1 MNDQYINNILENYEF
16 SSEREMIYELL
27 PRGYNIPAA
36 YAEISKLK
44 EFPEGTQIT
53 TFGYIDKYETTPFGT
68 KLNKIKAKLYKDG
81 DHIYLTWIAS
91 KAKTSTFIYGL
102 EQKSKNKSLVQVS
115 GKIKIY
121 EFKGGGEFRFIDA
134 PQLNSVT
141 KATDGSNAMFI
152 VPEPLYK
159 LKPNIKVSQIQLAFR
174 RVLENW
180 DQLDKSELLP
190 IELEQYLGLHTL
202 YESIQNCHGLKPIN
216 SKDLT
221 SFLEYNGFRKRLTAE
236 KIWKIVKTGMGVKN
250 TAINAEAQID
260 DQDIDFVKEA
270 LSALPFTLTNDQK
283 KAIWGAMKEFS
294 KRKGSKTLV
303 FGDVGSGKTMVA
315 LVLAYMLLK
324 NGKQVAI
331 LTPTSILAKQ
341 HYEEAIRLF
350 PKEEIAII
358 HSKSTSREKTAINKK
373 LASGKPMIIYGTTSV
388 NSLDFTNL
396 ALAVIDEEQKFGV
409 KDKEKLFDRFGC
421 HLMFMT
427 ATPIPRTLAN
437 VMFSDFEVMKIE
449 EKPAM
454 QKPRITKIAQLQELD
469 LDEINRIRGRMKNGE
484 QTLVIVPSIVS
495 DEMMSVSK
503 AIEKYSYY
511 FPGFKIGSINGKM
524 KPDLVEKVTE
534 SFMKGEIDILIA
546 TTMVDSGF
554 SNNKLSH
561 VFVESAERFGIAQ
574 LHQIRG
580 RVGRGSLQGY
590 CYLSNNSRNE
600 TSEARLLSV
609 ASSENGFELSMKD
622 IEIRGSGNLTG
633 DEQSGFETDFLEWS
647 KEIKVMQN
655 YLKGK
660 IS

>member
-53 TFGYIDKYETTPFGT
+53 TFGYIDKYETTPFGA

-81 DHIYLTWIAS
+81 DYIYLTWIAS

-190 IELEQYLGLHTL
+190 TELEQYLGLHTL

-236 KIWKIVKTGMGVKN
+236 KIWKIVKTGMGMKN
-250 TAINAEAQID
+250 TAINTEAQIND
-260 DQDIDFVKEA
+260 KDIDFVKEA

-324 NGKQVAI
+324 NGKQIAI

-341 HYEEAIRLF
+341 HYEEAIKLF
-350 PKEEIAII
+350 PKEEIVII
-358 HSKSTSREKTAINKK
+358 HSKSTSREKTTINKK
-373 LASGKPMIIYGTTSV
+373 LASGKPMIVYGTTSV

-469 LDEINRIRGRMKNGE
+469 LDEINGIRSRMKNGE

-655 YLKGK
+655 YL
-660 IS
+660 SQ

>member
-270 LSALPFTLTNDQK
+270 LLALPFTLTNDQK

-331 LTPTSILAKQ
+331 LTPTSILAK
-341 HYEEAIRLF
+341 HYEEAIRLL
-350 PKEEIAII
+350 PKEEIAIV

-373 LASGKPMIIYGTTSV
+373 LASGKPMIVYGTTSV

-469 LDEINRIRGRMKNGE
+469 LDEINGIRGRMKNGE

-554 SNNKLSH
+554 SNNRLSH

-655 YLKGK
+655 YL
-660 IS
+660 SQ

>member
-81 DHIYLTWIAS
+81 DYIYLTWIAS
-91 KAKTSTFIYGL
+91 KTKTSTFIYGL

-174 RVLENW
+174 RILENW

-221 SFLEYNGFRKRLTAE
+221 SFLEYNGFRRRLTAE

-270 LSALPFTLTNDQK
+270 LSALPFALTNDQK

-294 KRKGSKTLV
+294 KRQGSKTLV

-350 PKEEIAII
+350 PKEEIAIV
-358 HSKSTSREKTAINKK
+358 HSKSTSREKTTINKK
-373 LASGKPMIIYGTTSV
+373 LASGKPMIVYGTTSV

-469 LDEINRIRGRMKNGE
+469 LDEINGIRGRMKNGE

-554 SNNKLSH
+554 SNNRLSH

-647 KEIKVMQN
+647 KEIKIMQN
-655 YLKGK
+655 YLKK
-660 IS
+660 IP

>member
-1 MNDQYINNILENYEF
+1 
-16 SSEREMIYELL
+16 
-27 PRGYNIPAA
+27 
-36 YAEISKLK
+36 
-44 EFPEGTQIT
+44 
-53 TFGYIDKYETTPFGT
+53 
-68 KLNKIKAKLYKDG
+68 
-81 DHIYLTWIAS
+81 
-91 KAKTSTFIYGL
+91 
-102 EQKSKNKSLVQVS
+102 
-115 GKIKIY
+115 
-121 EFKGGGEFRFIDA
+121 
-134 PQLNSVT
+134 
-141 KATDGSNAMFI
+141 MFI

-174 RVLENW
+174 RILENW

-221 SFLEYNGFRKRLTAE
+221 SFLEYNGFRRRLTAE

-350 PKEEIAII
+350 PKEEIAIV

-373 LASGKPMIIYGTTSV
+373 LASGKPMIVYGTTSV

-469 LDEINRIRGRMKNGE
+469 LDEINGIRGRMKNGE

-554 SNNKLSH
+554 SNNRLSH

>member
-81 DHIYLTWIAS
+81 DYIYLTWIAS

-190 IELEQYLGLHTL
+190 TELEQYLGLHTL

-236 KIWKIVKTGMGVKN
+236 KIWKIVKTGMGMKN
-250 TAINAEAQID
+250 TAINTEAQIND
-260 DQDIDFVKEA
+260 KDIDFVKEA

-324 NGKQVAI
+324 NGKQIAI

-341 HYEEAIRLF
+341 HYEEAIKLF
-350 PKEEIAII
+350 PKEEIVII
-358 HSKSTSREKTAINKK
+358 HSKSTSREKTTINKK
-373 LASGKPMIIYGTTSV
+373 LASGKPMIVYGTTSV

-469 LDEINRIRGRMKNGE
+469 LDEINGIRGRMKNGE

-554 SNNKLSH
+554 SNNRLSH

-647 KEIKVMQN
+647 KEIKIMQN
-655 YLKGK
+655 YLKK
-660 IS
+660 IP